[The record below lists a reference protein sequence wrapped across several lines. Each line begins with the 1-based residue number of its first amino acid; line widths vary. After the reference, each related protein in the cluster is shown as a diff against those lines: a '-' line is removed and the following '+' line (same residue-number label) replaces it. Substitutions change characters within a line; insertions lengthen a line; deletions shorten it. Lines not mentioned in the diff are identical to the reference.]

1 MKALDIESG
10 LWHWR
15 MMTEKKLR
23 QWVKVKITK
32 STGKIEMF
40 LGKLQTLRGAER
52 ERDRDLQYSSCL
64 LVIGTF
70 QTGYCRVYTDRK
82 LPARGV
88 WKSPSVHP
96 MCRHRS
102 VTCPHTVPPSICK
115 LCRSRIP
122 MMAKTFLTLFSS
134 FLFDFVSPARARIPW
149 HHNSSLTWSRLGRKN
164 VFTR

>member
-102 VTCPHTVPPSICK
+102 VTCPHTVPPSANYAGPGYRWWQKPFWLYFRHFYLI
-115 LCRSRIP
+115 LWARPVPGSPGTIIPPSR
-122 MMAKTFLTLFSS
+122 
-134 FLFDFVSPARARIPW
+134 DPA
-149 HHNSSLTWSRLGRKN
+149 
-164 VFTR
+164 

>member
-52 ERDRDLQYSSCL
+52 EREIEIFNTAAAY
-64 LVIGTF
+64 
-70 QTGYCRVYTDRK
+70 
-82 LPARGV
+82 
-88 WKSPSVHP
+88 
-96 MCRHRS
+96 
-102 VTCPHTVPPSICK
+102 
-115 LCRSRIP
+115 
-122 MMAKTFLTLFSS
+122 
-134 FLFDFVSPARARIPW
+134 
-149 HHNSSLTWSRLGRKN
+149 
-164 VFTR
+164 